1 MNISILLFDFGL
13 VVLAWMVQ
21 LVVYPGFAYY
31 APSDLKRWHGLY
43 TKRISVLVI
52 PLMLGQLLLHGMLL
66 VWHPDNVSIATFAL
80 VAGIWVST
88 FLQAVPLHN
97 QIADS
102 PDTVNIAHMLKKVN
116 TARTLAFTIVF
127 LLTLTYF

>member
-1 MNISILLFDFGL
+1 
-13 VVLAWMVQ
+13 MVQ

-66 VWHPDNVSIATFAL
+66 VWHPDNVSIATFSL
-80 VAGIWVST
+80 VAGIWAST
-88 FLQAVPLHN
+88 FWQAVPLHN